1 MTEENKHWTNQ
12 VEVFCDFT
20 LAKLKEL
27 LNEFFKD
34 RFVIA
39 TQIFPRE
46 VGIHQLFSA
55 VVYFKVPPESK
66 QC

>member
-1 MTEENKHWTNQ
+1 METENKFWRNQ

-34 RFVIA
+34 KFVIA

-46 VGIHQLFSA
+46 VAGHQLFSA

-66 QC
+66 Q